1 MIINFSLQGEN
12 ILKVLVAITGASGVK
27 LALILL
33 KQLREKGIQ
42 TELIVSKVAE
52 KIISIETEKK
62 LTDFIELSNNYY
74 EVDDLTAGPASGSYK
89 NDAMI
94 VIPCSMKSL
103 ASIANGYADNLI
115 TRAADVTIK
124 EKRKLIL
131 VVRES
136 PFSAIHLENM
146 LKLSRLGVIIAPPIP
161 SYYIKPKSIKD
172 LNKYFVGRILDHI
185 GVDSGIKRWGDE

>member
-1 MIINFSLQGEN
+1 MKI
-12 ILKVLVAITGASGVK
+12 LVAITGASGVK
-27 LALILL
+27 LAVILL
-33 KQLREKGIQ
+33 KQLKKNEIE
-42 TELIVSKVAE
+42 TELIISKVAE
-52 KIISIETEKK
+52 KIISIETDREI
-62 LTDFIELSNNYY
+62 DEIIELSDKYY

-94 VIPCSMKSL
+94 VIPCSMKTL

-115 TRAADVTIK
+115 ARAADVTIK

-136 PFSAIHLENM
+136 PFSSIHLENM

-161 SYYIKPKSIKD
+161 SYYIKPKTIKD

-185 GVDSGIKRWGDE
+185 GIDSGIKRWGD